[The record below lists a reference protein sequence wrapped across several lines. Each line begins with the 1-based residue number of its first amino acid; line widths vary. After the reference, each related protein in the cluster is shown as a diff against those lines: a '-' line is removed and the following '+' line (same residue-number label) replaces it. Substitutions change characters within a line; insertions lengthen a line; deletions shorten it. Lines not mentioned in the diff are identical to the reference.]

1 MFMLKNTNYL
11 LLRVFAVVFL
21 LFASVGSSFSKERVF
36 TFYFAQEKAQL
47 DLHFLNNKEA
57 VDSLAAYLREVE
69 GNGKWKIDSV
79 RVKAYASPDGP
90 TRMNDSI
97 ANLRGENL
105 RRFISEYM
113 EVADSLV
120 AYRSEGVA
128 WERFASMVKA
138 SNYADKDEIVRIIE
152 MPIDR
157 PYRRILLL
165 ERLDY
170 GWTYQK
176 LRDAFFP
183 LLRFADVAVSSSEV
197 KQPEVVVAEPVVPS
211 EVVDTFPASEPTA
224 VVEPTPVK
232 RISRFALKTNIAALG
247 AGVANLGAEFRI
259 GSNMSFELPV
269 MFSPYT
275 IKSDYRIRVFSVQ
288 PEYRFWFSETF
299 SKHFIGIHGS
309 GAFFNVALDKTN
321 RYQNTYE
328 CPLWGAGLSY
338 GYFLQLGSHC
348 GFEFTLGAGYAHID
362 YNVYHNTPNGEMYDN
377 GTKEYWGLT
386 KLGINFVYR
395 F

>member
-1 MFMLKNTNYL
+1 M
-11 LLRVFAVVFL
+11 
-21 LFASVGSSFSKERVF
+21 S
-36 TFYFAQEKAQL
+36 
-47 DLHFLNNKEA
+47 
-57 VDSLAAYLREVE
+57 
-69 GNGKWKIDSV
+69 
-79 RVKAYASPDGP
+79 
-90 TRMNDSI
+90 
-97 ANLRGENL
+97 
-105 RRFISEYM
+105 
-113 EVADSLV
+113 
-120 AYRSEGVA
+120 
-128 WERFASMVKA
+128 
-138 SNYADKDEIVRIIE
+138 
-152 MPIDR
+152 
-157 PYRRILLL
+157 
-165 ERLDY
+165 
-170 GWTYQK
+170 
-176 LRDAFFP
+176 
-183 LLRFADVAVSSSEV
+183 
-197 KQPEVVVAEPVVPS
+197 S
-211 EVVDTFPASEPTA
+211 EVVDTLPASEPTA

-259 GSNMSFELPV
+259 GRNMSFELPV

-321 RYQNTYE
+321 RYQNSYE
-328 CPLWGAGLSY
+328 RPLWGAGLSY